1 MTPATHP
8 NLQEPKRTVEAVAA
22 RLIDLC
28 QKNQFIQ
35 AQQELYDP
43 LIERIE
49 VDGSKVT
56 GRENTLARE
65 EKFLLSLESVRTEI
79 SNLAVIDH
87 YFSLVMSL
95 EVTFKTG
102 QAKRI
107 DEICVYKVENGSIV
121 FEQFFR

>member
-1 MTPATHP
+1 MATETNL
-8 NLQEPKRTVEAVAA
+8 NLQEPTKTVEAVAT

-56 GRENTLARE
+56 GRENTLSRE
-65 EKFLLSLESVRTEI
+65 AMFLDSLESIRTGI
-79 SNLAVIDH
+79 SNLTVIDH

-102 QAKRI
+102 KEKRI
-107 DEICVYKVENGSIV
+107 DEICVYKVDNGSIV